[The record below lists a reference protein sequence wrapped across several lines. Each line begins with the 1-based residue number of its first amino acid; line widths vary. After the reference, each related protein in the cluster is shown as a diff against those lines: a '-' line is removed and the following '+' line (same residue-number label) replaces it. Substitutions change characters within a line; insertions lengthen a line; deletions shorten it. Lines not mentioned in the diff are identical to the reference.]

1 MNHHR
6 IEPGTTVDLSKIDT
20 RATPEFDGKKEDS
33 LAVFAERQQRLAE
46 LQDVLYAQGKHRVL
60 FVLQAM
66 DTGGKD
72 GTIRHVFH
80 DVDPIGIRMRSF
92 KKPSEVELAH
102 DYLWRVHPHVPGDG
116 EMVVF
121 NRSHYEDVLI
131 VRVHGWID
139 DDRAQKRF
147 RHIREFEQML
157 VDEGTT
163 IVKVF
168 LHISKDEQAERLRA
182 RLDEPNK
189 NWKFSKGDLEER
201 KLWDDYQRVYE
212 ETITETSTDDAPWYV
227 VPADRKWY
235 RNLVV
240 SQILIDTLEGLDLR
254 YPDPEDGLAD
264 VVIE

>member
-1 MNHHR
+1 MKHHR
-6 IEPGTTVDLSKIDT
+6 IEPGTTVDLSEIDT

-92 KKPSEVELAH
+92 KKPSEADLAH

-116 EMVVF
+116 ELVVF

-139 DDRAQKRF
+139 DDRAAKRF
-147 RHIREFEQML
+147 RHIRDFEQML

-163 IVKVF
+163 IIKVF
-168 LHISKDEQAERLRA
+168 LHISKDEQAERLQA
-182 RLDEPNK
+182 RLDEPDK
-189 NWKFSKGDLEER
+189 NWKFSTGDLEER
-201 KLWDDYQRVYE
+201 KLWDDYQRVYQE
-212 ETITETSTDDAPWYV
+212 VISETSTADAPWYV

-235 RNLVV
+235 RNLAV
-240 SQILIDTLEGLDLR
+240 SQILIDTLAGLDLR
-254 YPDPEDGLAD
+254 YPEPDDGLAD
-264 VVIE
+264 IVIE

>member
-1 MNHHR
+1 MNPHR
-6 IEPGTTVDLSKIDT
+6 IAPGTSVDLSTIDT
-20 RATPEFDGKKEDS
+20 RATPTFDGDKEAS
-33 LAVFAERQQRLAE
+33 AGVFAERQHRLAE
-46 LQDVLYAQGKHRVL
+46 LQDVLYAQGKHRLLV
-60 FVLQAM
+60 VLQAM

-80 DVDPIGIRMRSF
+80 HVDPIGVRMRSF

-116 EMVVF
+116 ELVVF
-121 NRSHYEDVLI
+121 NRSHYEDVLV
-131 VRVHGWID
+131 VRVHGWVD
-139 DDRAQKRF
+139 DDLAHKRF

-157 VDEGTT
+157 TDEGTT
-163 IVKVF
+163 IVKIF
-168 LHISKDEQAERLRA
+168 LHISKDEQAERLQA

-189 NWKFSKGDLEER
+189 NWKFSTGDLEER
-201 KLWDDYQRVYE
+201 KLWDDYQRVYAE
-212 ETITETSTDDAPWYV
+212 AIGETSTADAPWYV

-240 SQILIDTLEGLDLR
+240 SQILIDTMESLDLR
-254 YPDPEDGLAD
+254 YPDPEDDLED